1 MAEIM
6 DGIIFGGQLEDFAGS
21 IHKEESN
28 NISMRRSSGGHK
40 IATFLRQNG
49 YNIDV
54 VDYVHRWKIE
64 QLKEYIKPRAE
75 SCLWIW

>member
-54 VDYVHRWKIE
+54 VD
-64 QLKEYIKPRAE
+64 
-75 SCLWIW
+75 S